1 MILSDAND
9 LYSLLPFKN
18 NEILDVAFS
27 SPQNDSVKLK
37 LRMYGREEKSIKDS
51 GRTSQYKLKFVS
63 PETFLNS
70 GIKFSRSY
78 TGKISS
84 MVGALWTENFKDVRG
99 PESSNKIKV
108 EETSD
113 EYSLVLPFE
122 NASHIHNFTKKA
134 KSGSSSESCSYF
146 FYEDFK
152 GFNFVSLESIFQQN
166 PRAYFSYELRESA
179 LEKEKP
185 IGTDTL
191 GSRYRIRDLTF
202 SCKENILD
210 EIKNGL
216 YSGVINIHDVMNKK
230 ISSSVFKYDEH
241 FGEVSHLN
249 EHPLTTTEIS
259 SGVGPFA
266 TYKSKFLG
274 GYDPEISTKR
284 RSQIIAL
291 NDRKIKFKAAGN
303 SSLNVGEVVKIDFM
317 SQVDT
322 PETRLHKYRSGN
334 YLVTSVIHTIS
345 KLDGYTM
352 TIEAWCDSFS
362 QQIPSVSKFGN

>member
-1 MILSDAND
+1 MGYDRINDFSLDRLALILDSGDEIDLNTPGNSMFASISFFQDMFTGVLHCELILSDAND

-84 MVGALWTENFKDVRG
+84 MVGAIWTENFKDVRG

-122 NASHIHNFTKKA
+122 SPFTHIHNFTKKA

-191 GSRYRIRDLTF
+191 GSRFRIRDLTF
-202 SCKENILD
+202 SGKENILD

-230 ISSSVFKYDEH
+230 ISSSVFK
-241 FGEVSHLN
+241 
-249 EHPLTTTEIS
+249 
-259 SGVGPFA
+259 
-266 TYKSKFLG
+266 
-274 GYDPEISTKR
+274 
-284 RSQIIAL
+284 
-291 NDRKIKFKAAGN
+291 
-303 SSLNVGEVVKIDFM
+303 
-317 SQVDT
+317 
-322 PETRLHKYRSGN
+322 
-334 YLVTSVIHTIS
+334 
-345 KLDGYTM
+345 
-352 TIEAWCDSFS
+352 
-362 QQIPSVSKFGN
+362 IPSLPFEIRT